1 MSASERTL
9 SVRLD
14 LMIGDYKA
22 KAGQAAQATTQIGD
36 AGEKAGSRTGAAMG
50 SATKAVGA
58 LTAAALVGGVALLKN
73 AMKTGIAYNQLEQT
87 ARISYKTILGSTEA
101 AAEMMEKVAAFAK
114 TSPFP
119 RQAFI
124 SGTQQLLSFGMQA
137 EKVIPTLSAIQ
148 DAVAASGGGAQD
160 IDEIVQILAKITS
173 TGKITAVSLNQL
185 GLRGVDAAK
194 LIGEG
199 MGQTGNE
206 IREAITDGAL
216 DAGEAVD
223 VLVAQMSKSFAGAA
237 AGVKDTWVG
246 SVDRIKGAWRDI
258 SSIIAEPFVHKA
270 GGGLALDWANSLADA
285 LRAAEGKTGPL
296 VAVMMDRLKPAFD
309 QVLPAIGRVKD
320 GINSW
325 DVSAVDGQLDSL
337 AKNGPVLGAITAAF
351 VAMGTQIPILQ
362 KLGLAMNP
370 LVAGIVALIALS
382 PELRGAFGDFI
393 GALSPLLP
401 VAKQTGQALI
411 DTATAVLVTLAPA
424 LRDLLLAVAP
434 VAVQLGEALG
444 PAAVVVAQA
453 LVPVAQVVA
462 DVASAISKMPT
473 PVMAAVLA
481 FAAVVALRGP
491 IGAALGSMGTAF
503 GVMRAQ
509 MATSRA
515 IAVETGGAISVMSAT
530 TAAATAGVTGLG
542 TALKV
547 AFLTNPIGLVIT
559 GVGLALGGLAMY
571 QSGAAEKA
579 QEHKTAVQQLT
590 DALKESNGVMDENV
604 QKVLNQQLADE
615 KGTRSKENALALFQ
629 QLGISQK
636 DMNTAI
642 LEGGPALDILR
653 DKLTAIAE
661 NDTVRSYGGS
671 GTYGGIA
678 KKAHDARDA
687 LDKYSGASTEA
698 VRTAKDLA
706 WANKGTKSA
715 IEGET
720 AALEANIAKKQEAA
734 GTTLS
739 QSQAELRYAET
750 KKRSAEQ
757 IQETTDMWNYEADT
771 LNIHT
776 EAQQNN
782 AGALLE
788 TATSAQQ
795 VIDAQKR
802 NNVSGEELRK
812 TVDGLRDDFVQQAI
826 ASGVAEHQANV
837 LANAYGLIPT
847 DVVTDIQI
855 ENAAAE
861 QALNDL
867 AKQIQETP
875 DKTITIDV
883 PDSPAIV
890 EAMKLLGYE
899 IEHLPNG
906 QIKVTETGAV
916 EAGDKIDGIASKK
929 RTAEILAE
937 ANTNVAESWLNDL
950 TRPRYASIIV
960 SENRISTGQGGA
972 GGLTGNYAGGRL
984 PKHSGGG
991 RLPRSGP
998 GTNKV
1003 DGILG
1008 LGTDGIPTSWV
1019 DKGEWVINGRSSERY
1034 DSELA
1039 AINAGTFPQGV
1050 SMAHASVPQA
1060 APSGPSTQS
1069 GGGGGVNIDMTGA
1082 QFTSLD
1088 PSSLKREVVDEIS
1101 YRLGEQGVRL
1111 GS

>member
-36 AGEKAGSRTGAAMG
+36 AGEKSSSRLGSAMG
-50 SATKAVGA
+50 TAGKAIGA
-58 LTAAALVGGVALLKN
+58 LTAAAAVGGVALLTN
-73 AMKTGIAYNQLEQT
+73 ALKTGVAYNQLEQT

-124 SGTQQLLSFGMQA
+124 SGTQQLLSFGMEA
-137 EKVIPTLSAIQ
+137 EKIIPTLSAIQ
-148 DAVAASGGGAQD
+148 DAVAAAGGGAQD

-199 MGQTGNE
+199 MGKSGNE

-223 VLVAQMSKSFAGAA
+223 VLVAQMSKSFDGAA

-296 VAVMMDRLKPAFD
+296 VDVMMDRLKPAFD

-325 DVSAVDGQLDSL
+325 DVSTIDGQLDSL
-337 AKNGPVLGAITAAF
+337 AKNGPVLGAVAAAF
-351 VAMGTQIPILQ
+351 VAMGTQLPILQ

-370 LVAGIVALIALS
+370 MVAGIVALIALS

-401 VAKQTGQALI
+401 VVKQTGQALI

-424 LRDLLLAVAP
+424 LGELLLAVAP
-434 VAVQLGEALG
+434 VAVQFGEALG
-444 PAAVVVAQA
+444 PAAVAVAQA

-462 DVASAISKMPT
+462 DAATAVSKLPT

-481 FAAVVALRGP
+481 FAAVIALRGP
-491 IGAALGSMGTAF
+491 IGAALGAMGTAF
-503 GVMRAQ
+503 GVLRTQ

-515 IAVETGGAISVMSAT
+515 IAAETGGAISVMSAT
-530 TAAATAGVTGLG
+530 SAAAAAGVTGLG
-542 TALKV
+542 TAMKV
-547 AFLTNPIGLVIT
+547 AFLTNPIGIVIT
-559 GVGLALGGLAMY
+559 GIGLALGGLMMY

-579 QEHKTAVQQLT
+579 QEHSLAVQSLT
-590 DALKESNGVMDENV
+590 DALRESNGVMDESV
-604 QKVLNQQLADE
+604 QKVLAQQLADE
-615 KGTRSKENALALFQ
+615 KGTRSKESAISLFRELGVSQ
-629 QLGISQK
+629 QE
-636 DMNTAI
+636 MNTAI
-642 LEGGPALDILR
+642 LEGGPALDTLR
-653 DKLTAIAE
+653 QKLTDIAE
-661 NDTVRSYGGS
+661 NDTRRGYGGS
-671 GTYGGIA
+671 GYFGDTA
-678 KKAHDARDA
+678 NKAHDARDA

-698 VRTAKDLA
+698 VRNAKDLE

-757 IQETTDMWNYEADT
+757 IENAADMWNYGTET

-776 EAQQNN
+776 EAQQKN

-788 TATSAQQ
+788 TATSARQ

-802 NNVSGEELRK
+802 NNVSGEELRT
-812 TVDGLRDDFVQQAI
+812 TVAGLRDDFVQQAV
-826 ASGVAEHQANV
+826 ASGVAEHQANI
-837 LANAYGLIPT
+837 LANSYGLIP
-847 DVVTDIQI
+847 DEVVTDVQI
-855 ENAAAE
+855 KNAEAE

-867 AKQIQETP
+867 AKKIQDTP
-875 DKTITIDV
+875 DKTITIDE
-883 PDSPAIV
+883 PDSPVIM
-890 EAMKLLGYE
+890 EALKLLGYE
-899 IEHLPNG
+899 IERLPNG
-906 QIKVTETGAV
+906 QIKVTETGSV
-916 EAGDKIDGIASKK
+916 EAGDKIDGIANKK

-937 ANTNVAESWLNDL
+937 ANTNVAETWLNDL
-950 TRPRYASIIV
+950 TRPRYASIVV
-960 SENRISTGQGGA
+960 SENRISTGKGGA
-972 GGLTGNYAGGRL
+972 GGLTGNYVGGRLPKNSAGGRL
-984 PKHSGGG
+984 PVN
-991 RLPRSGP
+991 GP
-998 GTNKV
+998 GTDKV

-1034 DSELA
+1034 DRELA

-1050 SMAHASVPQA
+1050 SMAHASVPPS
-1060 APSGPSTQS
+1060 APSGSSTQS
-1069 GGGGGVNIDMTGA
+1069 GGGGATVQINIGDLLAADLPGI
-1082 QFTSLD
+1082 
-1088 PSSLKREVVDEIS
+1088 KREVIDAIDKK
-1101 YRLGEQGVRL
+1101 YRNAGVTA
-1111 GS
+1111 